1 MRTLIKV
8 GEVYGSVKVIEI
20 AQKKPKKYKVQCLRC
35 GKTYVTTGQ
44 GLLEYNAGCHD
55 CREKDKTAAKYGP
68 YIGQKFGQL
77 EVLGIAGKGKRGIV
91 LAKCLCHKCQKE
103 TTVSFSRLLSGER
116 KECCACARKNLD
128 TGREIHIKL
137 CVDGTSLDAIKPD
150 RKVNSNSK
158 TGYKG
163 VSEMRSGKY
172 RAYINFKRK
181 HYHLG
186 TYDKIEDAV
195 KARQA
200 AEQEIYGKF
209 LETHKEAWN
218 GNMKKG

>member
-77 EVLGIAGKGKRGIV
+77 EV
-91 LAKCLCHKCQKE
+91 
-103 TTVSFSRLLSGER
+103 
-116 KECCACARKNLD
+116 
-128 TGREIHIKL
+128 
-137 CVDGTSLDAIKPD
+137 
-150 RKVNSNSK
+150 
-158 TGYKG
+158 
-163 VSEMRSGKY
+163 
-172 RAYINFKRK
+172 
-181 HYHLG
+181 
-186 TYDKIEDAV
+186 
-195 KARQA
+195 
-200 AEQEIYGKF
+200 
-209 LETHKEAWN
+209 
-218 GNMKKG
+218 